1 LRAHIP
7 HVLSHPV
14 QLKSG
19 SPILLTKSQKTAK
32 NCKKIAT
39 YFYEILLR
47 RDLQTHLLGGS
58 CGALPKYEACHNSHA
73 AFRAE
78 VNFVITE
85 ILQLVKN
92 IFVAISCDFFCYFVA
107 ILLRFSQLYQMA
119 EYSGIHT
126 IPHVFWITCTA
137 M

>member
-1 LRAHIP
+1 
-7 HVLSHPV
+7 
-14 QLKSG
+14 
-19 SPILLTKSQKTAK
+19 
-32 NCKKIAT
+32 
-39 YFYEILLR
+39 
-47 RDLQTHLLGGS
+47 LLGGS
-58 CGALPKYEACHNSHA
+58 CGALPKYEARHNSYA

-92 IFVAISCDFFCYFVA
+92 IFVAIDFSA

-126 IPHVFWITCTA
+126 IPHVFRITCTA
-137 M
+137 VTI